1 MDKILY
7 INACVREDS
16 RTNILAKYLL
26 DKLDGDIEEIKLT
39 NTNITPLT
47 AETLK
52 KRDEFIYK
60 NDFTSSVF
68 DYAKQFKKA
77 DIIVISAPYWDFSFP
92 ALLKTYF
99 ENINVLGITFEYTK
113 EGFPKG
119 LCNAKKLFYI
129 TTSGGP
135 IVSDEFGYGYVK
147 ALSNTL
153 YGIKN
158 VEYINAQ
165 GLDIYGADI
174 DKILKTAKE
183 DIDKLF

>member
-1 MDKILY
+1 MDRILY

-26 DKLDGDIEEIKLT
+26 DKLDGNIEEVKLN
-39 NTNITPLT
+39 NTNIAPLT

-60 NDFTSSVF
+60 NDFNSPVF
-68 DYAKQFKKA
+68 NYAKQFKNA
-77 DIIVISAPYWDFSFP
+77 DIVVISAPYWDLSFP
-92 ALLKTYF
+92 ALLKAYF

-135 IVSDEFGYGYVK
+135 IVSDEFGFGYVK
-147 ALSNTL
+147 ALSDTL
-153 YGIKN
+153 YGINN

-174 DKILKTAKE
+174 DKILKTAKD
-183 DIDKLF
+183 DIDKLI